1 MKTFSMILTALFIL
15 SMSNSNASVKS
26 EIENANKAGNSVFLV
41 VTDAQV
47 TGTDKALEIANQ
59 AHESYSKSNVILMNR
74 TDAANQELVTKYQ
87 LAGAPLPLILV
98 VATNGLVAG
107 GYLLAQATPELLIKS
122 IPSPKK
128 ADVMKA
134 LSEGKSVFMV
144 VSSKNMTK
152 KSDLVNTCQKACTE
166 MENNAKVIEVDMD
179 NAQEKVFLA
188 ELNVNLST
196 TEPQTYV
203 INSKGQVT
211 GNFNSEVNSTTLV
224 ATAKKVSGGCCPTGS
239 GKSCGP
245 TKK

>member
-1 MKTFSMILTALFIL
+1 MRTFSIILAAMFIL
-15 SMSNSNASVKS
+15 SMSNSNATVKS

-47 TGTDKALEIANQ
+47 TGTDKALAIANK
-59 AHESYSKSNVILMNR
+59 AHENYSKSNVILMNR
-74 TDAANQELVTKYQ
+74 TETANQELVTKYQ

-98 VATNGLVAG
+98 VATNGLVAR
-107 GYLLAQATPELLIKS
+107 GYLLAQATPELLVKA

-144 VSSKNMTK
+144 VSSKTMK
-152 KSDLVNTCQKACTE
+152 KSELVSTCQKACTE
-166 MENNAKVIEVDMD
+166 MENNAKIIEVDLND
-179 NAQEKVFLA
+179 QLESTFLS
-188 ELNVNLST
+188 ELNVDKNI
-196 TEPQTYV
+196 TEPKTYV

-211 GNFNSEVNSTTLV
+211 GNFNSDVNSTTLV

>member
-1 MKTFSMILTALFIL
+1 MKKFSMILAAMFIL
-15 SMSNSNASVKS
+15 CMSNSNATVKS

-47 TGTDKALEIANQ
+47 TGTDKALEIANK
-59 AHESYSKSNVILMNR
+59 AHENYSKSNVIIMNR
-74 TDAANQELVTKYQ
+74 TEAANQELVTKYQ
-87 LAGAPLPLILV
+87 LSGAPLPLILV

-107 GYLLAQATPELLIKS
+107 GYNLEQATPELLVKAV
-122 IPSPKK
+122 PSPKK

-144 VSSKNMTK
+144 VSSKSMK
-152 KSDLVNTCQKACTE
+152 KSDLVSTCQKACTE
-166 MENNAKVIEVDMD
+166 MENNAKIIEVDQDDAM
-179 NAQEKVFLA
+179 EKTFLS
-188 ELNVNLST
+188 ELNVSPSI

-203 INSKGQVT
+203 INSKGQVM
-211 GNFNSEVNSTTLV
+211 GNFSSDVNSTTLV
-224 ATAKKVSGGCCPTGS
+224 ATAKKVSGGGCCPIGS